1 MLHKVK
7 LMRANIDQ
15 SDYSRFIYHEGRGP
29 SDMIGIKTEP
39 MVYTVAFDD
48 CPLPIDE
55 QRKGDIVPL
64 SISTDFAGPLPDDT
78 NNRCLEI
85 RIRIQVNL

>member
-7 LMRANIDQ
+7 LMWANIDK
-15 SDYSRFIYHEGRGP
+15 SDDSRFIYHEGRGP
-29 SDMIGIKTEP
+29 SDIIRIKTEP

-55 QRKGDIVPL
+55 QRKGDIVHL

-78 NNRCLEI
+78 NNRCLDI
-85 RIRIQVNL
+85 GIRIQVSL